1 MYKRVIQ
8 KNSYKE
14 VFIFLLIISLQK
26 IYAKPV
32 KVEEILTYKNE
43 WQLDLG
49 ISYSNIEKS
58 SGESQ
63 LILIPIG
70 NNQAIPVF
78 NYLGQQNV
86 NQDYFIYSLN
96 LRYGLTEKLEVFT
109 YTNFF
114 SNFQR
119 TTYANGERKSKE
131 DHRFNSAGVGFS
143 YQVLE
148 EDKYPALLVS
158 ISSQVANNTNFSNGY
173 KVNYFKHYK
182 ATLTSYYTVDPI
194 VFFIQASYIL
204 NLKEKNKDQ
213 TIDLGERFSFSPQI
227 YFAINPYTT
236 INWGFS
242 WYIQGKDK
250 INGKYVSL
258 IQTRTSFLFG
268 ASYEITNNLVFN
280 LDYEY
285 QPLSNGYQSSI
296 STRFTYKF

>member
-1 MYKRVIQ
+1 M
-8 KNSYKE
+8 
-14 VFIFLLIISLQK
+14 FI
-26 IYAKPV
+26 
-32 KVEEILTYKNE
+32 T
-43 WQLDLG
+43 
-49 ISYSNIEKS
+49 
-58 SGESQ
+58 
-63 LILIPIG
+63 
-70 NNQAIPVF
+70 
-78 NYLGQQNV
+78 
-86 NQDYFIYSLN
+86 LN

-119 TTYANGERKSKE
+119 TTYANSERKSKE
-131 DHRFNSAGVGFS
+131 DHRFNSAGAGFS

-148 EDKYPALLVS
+148 EDKYPALLISV
-158 ISSQVANNTNFSNGY
+158 SSQVANNTNFSNGY

-194 VFFIQASYIL
+194 VFFIQASYTL

-213 TIDLGERFSFSPQI
+213 KIDLGERFSFSPQI

-258 IQTRTSFLFG
+258 TQTRTSFLFG

-280 LDYEY
+280 LIM
-285 QPLSNGYQSSI
+285 SI
-296 STRFTYKF
+296 NHYLTVISHLFQQDLLISFKMKRVIFIFLLLINSGFCGTVYIINQDVSIKRKVKSYIEFKNEGMIRQ

>member
-1 MYKRVIQ
+1 MKMI
-8 KNSYKE
+8 KKL
-14 VFIFLLIISLQK
+14 FLPILIITFTLSFVLNK
-26 IYAKPV
+26 NTYAKPV
-32 KVEEILTYKNE
+32 KVEEILTYKNS

-78 NYLGQQNV
+78 NYLGQQNI
-86 NQDYFIYSLN
+86 NQDVFIYSLN
-96 LRYGLTEKLEVFT
+96 LRYGLTEKLEIFT
-109 YTNFF
+109 YVNFF

-119 TTYANGERKSKE
+119 TTYANGERESKE
-131 DHRFNSAGVGFS
+131 DHRFNSAGIGFS

-148 EDKYPALLVS
+148 EDKYPALLISV
-158 ISSQVANNTNFSNGY
+158 SSQVANNTNFSNGY

-182 ATLTSYYTVDPI
+182 VTLTSYYTVDPI
-194 VFFIQASYIL
+194 VFFMQASYTL

-213 TIDLGERFSFSPQI
+213 KIDLGERFSFSPQI

-236 INWGFS
+236 INWGFR

-250 INGKYVSL
+250 INGEYASL
-258 IQTRTSFLFG
+258 TQTRTSFLFG
-268 ASYEITNNLVFN
+268 ASYEITNSLIFN